1 MTALFWQLLGWREA
15 VCTFDAA
22 QYGAALQALQ
32 QAGLACRTKTTS
44 LSSASRRT
52 GMFYA
57 VGERADR
64 SIEYQIFVRK
74 GELPRA
80 QLVLQGRQ
88 DAL

>member
-1 MTALFWQLLGWREA
+1 MTALLWQLLGWREA

-32 QAGLACRTKTTS
+32 QACRTKTTS

-64 SIEYQIFVRK
+64 SIEYQIFVKK